1 MLAGMRAARALL
13 VTAAAALALAAPAL
27 AAGDRIVHG
36 RSIGAIAVGDE
47 RATIGLRFGGDGV
60 VIARSP
66 SPLDPGNRNLDR
78 VTVAYP
84 ARSLTV
90 RFPTD
95 EASSGALSVAT
106 RSPRYRTAA
115 GVGVGSPRSAVLAAF
130 PTAVCTPRACRVGPR
145 PSDPRATRFAMV
157 AGRVVRVAVLRIP

>member
-1 MLAGMRAARALL
+1 MLARMRAPRALL
-13 VTAAAALALAAPAL
+13 APAAAALALAAPAL

-47 RATIGLRFGGDGV
+47 RATIGLRLGGDGV

-66 SPLDPGNRNLDR
+66 DPRDPGNRNLDR

-95 EASSGALSVAT
+95 EASSGALSVST
-106 RSPRYRTAA
+106 RSRRYRTAA
-115 GVGVGSPRSAVLAAF
+115 GVGVGSPRSAVLASF
-130 PTAVCTPRACRVGPR
+130 PNVVCTPRACRVGPR
-145 PSDPRATRFAMV
+145 PSDRRATRFTMS
-157 AGRVVRVAVLRIP
+157 AGRAVRVAVLRIP